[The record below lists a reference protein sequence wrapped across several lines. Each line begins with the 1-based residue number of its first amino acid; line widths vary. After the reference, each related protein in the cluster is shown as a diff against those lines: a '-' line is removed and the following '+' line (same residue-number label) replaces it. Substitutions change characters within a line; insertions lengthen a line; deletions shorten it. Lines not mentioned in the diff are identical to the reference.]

1 MFASATSAAAN
12 DVELLQLKQTQRR
25 KQSARRSE
33 RRRLSAEGLGV
44 WTKVEHTRF
53 LEGKRLFP
61 NGPWKLVAEFV
72 GTRNTRQTM
81 THAQKFRQKLERRQ
95 RGLRTTRR
103 ISDDDHESDDLCNDY
118 TNATKDEM
126 RVMHASPKGVDMST
140 VKIVDVATS
149 QAPQMH
155 TPTTTTSFEQ
165 LLKDST
171 VDVEAAYFG
180 YSDAAASTESP
191 RKYATESSAS
201 PTHHGDPELPW
212 LDECLDFFIHN
223 LP

>member
-1 MFASATSAAAN
+1 MSATATRPAASEVA
-12 DVELLQLKQTQRR
+12 LLQLQQTQRR
-25 KQSARRSE
+25 NE

-44 WTKVEHTRF
+44 WTKVEHARF

-61 NGPWKLVAEFV
+61 NGPWKRVAEFV

-103 ISDDDHESDDLCNDY
+103 ISDDDHESDEFCNND
-118 TNATKDEM
+118 TNTTTDE
-126 RVMHASPKGVDMST
+126 MHASSEDIDIETAQV
-140 VKIVDVATS
+140 
-149 QAPQMH
+149 H
-155 TPTTTTSFEQ
+155 TPRATTHAHIANDDSTTLRFVSFEQ

-171 VDVEAAYFG
+171 VDIEPACYG
-180 YSDAAASTESP
+180 YSDGTAASTGSS
-191 RKYATESSAS
+191 RKYAAESSAS

-223 LP
+223 LS